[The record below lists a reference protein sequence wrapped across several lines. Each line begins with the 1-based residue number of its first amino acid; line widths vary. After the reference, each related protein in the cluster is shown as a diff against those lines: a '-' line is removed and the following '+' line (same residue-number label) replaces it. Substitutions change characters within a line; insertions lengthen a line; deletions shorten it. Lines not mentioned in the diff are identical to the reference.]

1 MRINFISQTKNNE
14 EKNFW
19 DILRDKLNLK
29 SSLMKMASKD
39 NVECPREI
47 VKEGLV
53 ISYKPNGEYIIKL
66 GHKADVVVTGVA
78 KQEKDLQQHVK
89 NALSYLKSISPKV
102 AAELQ
107 KIEAGK
113 RDILVYKDID
123 RCRDCVF
130 YESDTSHETYR
141 DKCKNCINATLG
153 GTINNFFPR
162 SQQLVMSA
170 PQWEQVGDVEPKI
183 AFNGTMSL
191 LDAHKKG
198 MANERHPEAIANEVL
213 ASAKDK
219 NAVSI
224 GTALFKY
231 FEANKLNFQRYAK
244 PVIELIEK
252 QAGIQIHLRKGN
264 NVILA
269 FDAGEKMICP
279 KCGGDNIQ
287 KAKDY
292 KLNQC
297 LTCYQAFD
305 DESAKTEPVEKQI
318 EAKKKEKDIPGALS
332 KCDQEKL
339 DKYEEAKDNVIK
351 SKELMPKGSEKRLS
365 KEDYAEM
372 ERERKAEKQYEEDRE
387 QELIE
392 EDKKKEKKSSFS
404 GTLCLAESED
414 EKKKT
419 YKIIKFFRDEGR
431 KQQVMERGLSLDEA
445 KRYCSRPDTK
455 VEGKWFCG
463 FTEE

>member
-19 DILRDKLNLK
+19 DILRDKLKLK
-29 SSLMKMASKD
+29 SSLMKMASKATD
-39 NVECPREI
+39 APREI

-78 KQEKDLQQHVK
+78 KQEKDLQQHIK

-141 DKCKNCINATLG
+141 DKCKNCVHATLG

-170 PQWEQVGDVEPKI
+170 PQWEQVGDVEPKT
-183 AFNGTMSL
+183 AFSGTMSL

-198 MANERHPEAIANEVL
+198 MANERHPEAIVNEVL
-213 ASAKDK
+213 GSVKEK
-219 NAVSI
+219 NAVNL
-224 GTALFKY
+224 GTAVFKY
-231 FEANKLNFQRYAK
+231 FETNKLNFQRYAK
-244 PVIELIEK
+244 PVIESIEK

-269 FDAGEKMICP
+269 FAEEVKTDKFLCP
-279 KCGGDNIQ
+279 QCGSDNIQ
-287 KAKDY
+287 RAKDY
-292 KLNQC
+292 RMNQC
-297 LTCYQAFD
+297 LSCYRAFD
-305 DESAKTEPVEKQI
+305 NESAKTKSVEKQI

-351 SKELMPKGSEKRLS
+351 SKELMPKGSVF
-365 KEDYAEM
+365 D
-372 ERERKAEKQYEEDRE
+372 
-387 QELIE
+387 
-392 EDKKKEKKSSFS
+392 

-431 KQQVMERGLSLDEA
+431 KQQVMERGLSLDDA